1 MKTPTICL
9 LALIPL
15 AGLLAWSPPGVGA
28 QDPPGAVSNEPGALP
43 PAAEK
48 RIRSVLAE
56 LDQDRRGNMNVPE
69 EDGRLLYL
77 LTRSMNAKNVVEIG
91 TSNGYSGIWMAMA
104 LRSTGGHLTTFD
116 IDPGRSAKAKANF
129 EKAGVSDLVTQVLG
143 DAHEKVLELK
153 EPIDLLFIDA
163 DKEGYHDYLKK
174 LQPLVRVGGLILG
187 HNMKRPNPSA
197 DFVEAS
203 SNDPDLETLFLH
215 MDGAGISVSVKKR

>member
-1 MKTPTICL
+1 MKTLTTILIAIFALISL
-9 LALIPL
+9 LAVSQPI
-15 AGLLAWSPPGVGA
+15 VRA
-28 QDPPGAVSNEPGALP
+28 QDEVQAAAGRTAALEPE
-43 PAAEK
+43 AEQ
-48 RIRSVLAE
+48 RIMSVLSE
-56 LDQDRRGNMNVPE
+56 LESDRRGNMNVPE

-77 LTRSMNAKNVVEIG
+77 LSRAMNAKNVVEIG

-129 EKAGVSDLVTQVLG
+129 EKAGVTDLVTQVLG

-174 LQPLVRVGGLILG
+174 LQPLMRPGGLILG

-197 DFVEAS
+197 DFIEAIT
-203 SNDPDLETLFLH
+203 NDPDLETLFLH